1 MSEEKS
7 DRTKRNEVFTGA
19 SSNPQGLPSR
29 NVMKDDFGF
38 EVPVEAVPLPSRGIT
53 YPADSPMHGKET
65 ISIRAMTAREED
77 ILTSKALIKKG
88 TVVSELLKSCVV
100 DEGFD
105 AERALTGDRNAL
117 MVALRIT
124 GYGVGYK
131 VEVDCPACGQRSKQ
145 EFNLAELP
153 IKRLDVAPI
162 SPGANLFECE
172 LPVTRKKVKWRFLT
186 GVEEKEIS
194 QMQERK
200 KKQGML
206 NDNLVTT
213 RLSYSIHSIDDVT
226 DKTKIGF
233 FIRNMPAKDS
243 LFLRKYIDKNE
254 PGIDMKAWMDCPS
267 CLESSEVK
275 LPLGASFFWPDSE

>member
-1 MSEEKS
+1 MSEENS

-19 SSNPQGLPSR
+19 TNPQGLPTR

-88 TVVSELLKSCVV
+88 TVVTELLKSCVV
-100 DEGFD
+100 DEGFNAD
-105 AERALTGDRNAL
+105 SALTGDRNAL

-131 VEVDCPACGQRSKQ
+131 VEVDCPSCGQRSKQ

-153 IKRLDVAPI
+153 IKRLDIAPI

-172 LPVTRKKVKWRFLT
+172 LPVTGKKVKWRFLT
-186 GVEEKEIS
+186 GIEEKEIS

-213 RLSYSIHSIDDVT
+213 RLTYSIHSIEGIS

-243 LFLRKYIDKNE
+243 LYLRKYIDKNE
-254 PGIDMKAWMDCPS
+254 PGIDMKSWMDCPS

-275 LPLGASFFWPDSE
+275 LPLGASFFWPDTE